1 MDFKYDY
8 VGVGLEVDGVDLFIF
23 FDLFFF
29 RLRIYS
35 LNKISGGI
43 FTYFFNETVFITCAV
58 SRFFYGIQSRLYTK
72 LN

>member
-35 LNKISGGI
+35 LNKIQ
-43 FTYFFNETVFITCAV
+43 
-58 SRFFYGIQSRLYTK
+58 RR
-72 LN
+72 